1 MTMLDEYGDGKQDGR
16 NDDERELFL
25 QAALFMVVVMFVLM
39 VVIMMMFMM
48 IMLVL
53 VRAAITMLMCHIF
66 AVIFEISA
74 AKVRHIWCNWVAKAT
89 YSTRKWCRWSFPA
102 SSWSAD

>member
-1 MTMLDEYGDGKQDGR
+1 MNIGSRQVFNEYGDGKQDGR

-25 QAALFMVVVMFVLM
+25 QAALFMVMVFLLM

-48 IMLVL
+48 MMLVL

-66 AVIFEISA
+66 AV
-74 AKVRHIWCNWVAKAT
+74 
-89 YSTRKWCRWSFPA
+89 
-102 SSWSAD
+102 